1 MLSLVVLCC
10 AADYPLLNSWMI
22 GRDVNVPGP
31 FPSRV
36 VGCDGGF
43 SHAPEAALFPAVIS
57 NEGPAYGDITRFL
70 QHFVAYVL
78 GANCIQ
84 QLPNSST
91 ATAGWDWGQCREAT
105 VSVLSGATYR
115 AVWRHE

>member
-91 ATAGWDWGQCREAT
+91 ATAGWDWGTMQRGDRIGPLGCY
-105 VSVLSGATYR
+105 L
-115 AVWRHE
+115 